1 MRPNKWRMASSLPL
15 ITCITYHTAV
25 ASDWRRTARI
35 GTHIPIPPAGRYY
48 MQMPH
53 GRRVRIRFHTSS
65 HQGHTN
71 PCNHGKAGYPDM
83 TTLSGVPTA
92 TGLCVPQRIRG
103 PHQAPPL
110 WLSSVRR
117 HGLNATCLQQMKD
130 PRRCLPAE
138 PFQLAARNLAPLMT
152 RDCAQKAENVALPV
166 G

>member
-1 MRPNKWRMASSLPL
+1 
-15 ITCITYHTAV
+15 
-25 ASDWRRTARI
+25 
-35 GTHIPIPPAGRYY
+35 
-48 MQMPH
+48 
-53 GRRVRIRFHTSS
+53 
-65 HQGHTN
+65 
-71 PCNHGKAGYPDM
+71 M

-138 PFQLAARNLAPLMT
+138 PFQLAARNLAPLWREAARKKLKTSRFRSVGGLSPPPYRAAQGATPCSPPPTPRAPDEQTAPDRRFHICRADNPRLPSWTDTKKPWRPSM
-152 RDCAQKAENVALPV
+152 RFACAD
-166 G
+166 